1 MSVHEQFFNF
11 SSKDDEIM
19 IQYAAEDLLRKK
31 FFGARLNY
39 KETGIMIS
47 WHVIEQARKGKSVRQ
62 IIDSSRKL
70 LTANDVMFGV
80 PEILQ
85 KVIVNVR
92 FKDGRKRQVVVE
104 NPIKPAEVRDL
115 V

>member
-31 FFGARLNY
+31 FLGARLNY

-47 WHVIEQARKGKSVRQ
+47 WHVIQQVRRGKSVRQ

-92 FKDGRKRQVVVE
+92 FKDGKKDKWLLRIPLNQR
-104 NPIKPAEVRDL
+104 R
-115 V
+115 

>member
-31 FFGARLNY
+31 ALGAKLNY
-39 KETGIMIS
+39 KETGILIS
-47 WHVIEQARKGKSVRQ
+47 WHIIEQVRKGKNVKQ
-62 IIDSSRKL
+62 IVVSSKKF
-70 LTANDVMFGV
+70 LTANDVMLGV
-80 PEILQ
+80 PEILH
-85 KVIVNVR
+85 KIIVNVHLN
-92 FKDGRKRQVVVE
+92 DGKKRQIVVE
-104 NPIKPAEVRDL
+104 NPVESVEVPDL